1 MMYSEKKRLSSSVFN
16 WVFYLYRSWII
27 YFHSVYLFW
36 WAIYLE
42 NGIPFE
48 CITSEILGK
57 NHLQLTKSIE
67 KETDQVQ
74 CKQQQQQ
81 QQQNNMVDA
90 SISWFPCNWSKYPMP
105 PLQTTHTHMLFVSQC
120 HYSKSEL
127 LDCRTEGSSTTSYNI
142 SPVLM
147 WPPLPFKM
155 MRKKNDWLT
164 PAPYHQAYHYWC
176 NDDVRSNA
184 IRIVHHHWASATN
197 IPAHHM

>member
-1 MMYSEKKRLSSSVFN
+1 MISYHFGPYVLVRTGDDVCREKRLSSSVFN

-105 PLQTTHTHMLFVSQC
+105 PLQTTHTHTYFL
-120 HYSKSEL
+120 YL
-127 LDCRTEGSSTTSYNI
+127 
-142 SPVLM
+142 
-147 WPPLPFKM
+147 
-155 MRKKNDWLT
+155 
-164 PAPYHQAYHYWC
+164 
-176 NDDVRSNA
+176 NA
-184 IRIVHHHWASATN
+184 IILNRNYSIAERRDPQQHRTIFHQF
-197 IPAHHM
+197 